1 VCQANM
7 KTNKC
12 MGHGYLAERINMQLF
27 VRGLETIEALEV
39 SQDATI
45 AGVKV
50 SSKKKACVQGRS

>member
-1 VCQANM
+1 
-7 KTNKC
+7 
-12 MGHGYLAERINMQLF
+12 MQLF

-50 SSKKKACVQGRS
+50 SDCGSHDNKNFPLTSFLLFVAS

>member
-1 VCQANM
+1 M